1 MLMYSWS
8 SSPHPATFLSRSFRP
23 SKSAAWK
30 TSTQLWYWQR
40 GAYVYFAV
48 HVEVEELVE
57 EVGELLHLEGGEEPL
72 QLRKVGDVV
81 RPLGPIVGSDHRAHL
96 AAAFTALPPTATGGR
111 LGRPAECVVQNT
123 DGRAWLQARGGES
136 TYNTADTCINT
147 NTKIQKYKYN
157 HTKIKIQ
164 KYKNTNTKIQKH
176 NTADT
181 CTKVSPFYAL
191 PPTRIVVQLVSP
203 MTSGHCPPLTYQQ
216 PDQLSLK
223 QIYKSVIAKHIRTH
237 WTTRHLL
244 VI

>member
-57 EVGELLHLEGGEEPL
+57 EVGELLHLEGWEEPL

-111 LGRPAECVVQNT
+111 LGSPAECVVQNT

-164 KYKNTNTKIQKH
+164 KYKYKNTKTQYSRHMYKGL
-176 NTADT
+176 
-181 CTKVSPFYAL
+181 PFLRVAPNQNSCSTGFSNDVRAL
-191 PPTRIVVQLVSP
+191 PPPYIPAAWSLGRGPKVKNGRIN
-203 MTSGHCPPLTYQQ
+203 
-216 PDQLSLK
+216 K
-223 QIYKSVIAKHIRTH
+223 
-237 WTTRHLL
+237 
-244 VI
+244 